1 MEETMMNTRTT
12 DRERAGLRGRARL
25 GAALLALPLLGLA
38 GCDLDSLLRVSDP
51 DVVLPETMEG
61 PLTLPAVRGHAL
73 TEFALAYVGA
83 PIGGGN
89 TEGQILMS
97 GLLADEFMHTG
108 TFDTRENLDRRIA
121 DERNPHV
128 GTVFHNLHRARAAA
142 ELAGEVFGRHGPN
155 TLGHAEAHNL
165 EGLTLIM
172 LAETFCSGVPVS
184 NMDAAGNIEFGA
196 PQTTVQLFQSAIQR
210 FDAARAVASAGGLTE
225 QQHLANVATARALL
239 GLGRYQ
245 EAAAAAA
252 NVPTGFEYVIWHSE
266 NTARQNNGVW
276 AMNNLAGRW
285 SIPDREGANGLPYRS
300 DGRIDGAVQ
309 DPRIPSTHI
318 GLAQRTGLRPDEH
331 WGQLKY
337 PLRAFNTI
345 VANGIEARLIEAE
358 AALRNGVAG
367 LPDFLLL
374 HNELRARV
382 DLPPLDAAALG
393 LMSQAEREDLHFR
406 ERAYWLWLGGRR
418 LGDLRRIMWDY
429 GRSQSDIFPVGQHHR
444 GGAYG
449 TDTNLPIP
457 FDERN
462 NPLSEGCLQRDDSA
476 GRHG

>member
-1 MEETMMNTRTT
+1 MTNTR
-12 DRERAGLRGRARL
+12 RKNRAGAGGRGRAGL

-38 GCDLDSLLRVSDP
+38 GCDLDSLLRVDDP
-51 DVVLPETMEG
+51 DVVLPETIEG

-73 TEFALAYVGA
+73 AEFALAYVGA

-97 GLLADEFMHTG
+97 GLIADEFIHTG
-108 TFDTRENLDRRIA
+108 TFDTRENLDRRII
-121 DERNPHV
+121 DERNPHI

-142 ELAGEVFGRHGPN
+142 ELAGDVFARHGPN

-165 EGLTLIM
+165 EGMTLVM
-172 LAETFCSGVPVS
+172 LGETYCSGVPVS
-184 NMDAAGNIEFGA
+184 TMTTAGAIEYGA
-196 PQTTVQLFQSAIQR
+196 PQTTVQVFQSAIQR
-210 FDAARAVASAGGLTE
+210 FEAARTVASAGGLTQ
-225 QQHLANVATARALL
+225 QQHLAQLGIARALL

-252 NVPTGFEYVIWHSE
+252 GVPTGFEYVIWHSE

-285 SIPDREGANGLPYRS
+285 SVPDREGTNGLPFRS
-300 DGRIDGAVQ
+300 EGRIDGTVQ

-318 GLAQRTGLRPDEH
+318 GLAQRTGLRPAEH
-331 WGQLKY
+331 YGQLKFE
-337 PLRAFNTI
+337 LRSSNTV

-358 AALRNGVAG
+358 AALNRGASAAY
-367 LPDFLLL
+367 LTTL
-374 HNELRARV
+374 NELRAGIGLAALTDPGTADGRV
-382 DLPPLDAAALG
+382 D
-393 LMSQAEREDLHFR
+393 QFFQ
-406 ERAYWLWLGGRR
+406 ERAYWLWLTGRR
-418 LGDLRRIMWDY
+418 LGDLRRLMWDY
-429 GRSQSDIFPVGQHHR
+429 GRSQSEIFPIGQHHR
-444 GGAYG
+444 GGTYG
-449 TDTNLPIP
+449 EHTNLPIP

-462 NPLSEGCLQRDDSA
+462 NPLSAGCLQRDDHG

>member
-1 MEETMMNTRTT
+1 M
-12 DRERAGLRGRARL
+12 RAGLRGRGRL
-25 GAALLALPLLGLA
+25 GPALLAVPLLALA
-38 GCDLDSLLRVSDP
+38 GCDLDSLLRVDDP

-73 TEFALAYVGA
+73 AEFALAYIGA

-97 GLLADEFMHTG
+97 GLIADEFIHTG
-108 TFDTRENLDRRIA
+108 TFDTRENLDRRII
-121 DERNPHV
+121 DERNPHI

-142 ELAGEVFGRHGPN
+142 GLAADVFGRHGPN
-155 TLGHAEAHNL
+155 TLGHAEAQNL
-165 EGLTLIM
+165 EGLTLVM
-172 LAETFCSGVPVS
+172 LGETYCSGVPVS
-184 NMDAAGNIEFGA
+184 DMTAAGVIEYGA
-196 PQTTVQLFQSAIQR
+196 PQTTVQIFQSAIQR
-210 FDAARAVASAGGLTE
+210 FEGGRSAATAGGITQ
-225 QQHLANVATARALL
+225 QQHLAQVGIARALL

-252 NVPTGFEYVIWHSE
+252 GVPTGFEYVIWHSE

-285 SIPDREGANGLPYRS
+285 SIPDREGGNGLPYRS

-309 DPRIPSTHI
+309 DPRIPLTHI
-318 GLAQRTGLRPDEH
+318 GFAQRTGLRPAEH

-337 PLRAFNTI
+337 PLRASNTV

-358 AALRNGVAG
+358 AALSLGGSAAYLTILNNLRAGVG
-367 LPDFLLL
+367 LAALTDPGTAS
-374 HNELRARV
+374 ARV
-382 DLPPLDAAALG
+382 D
-393 LMSQAEREDLHFR
+393 QFFQ
-406 ERAYWLWLGGRR
+406 ERAYWLWLTGRR
-418 LGDLRRIMWDY
+418 LGDLRRLMWDY
-429 GRSQSDIFPVGQHHR
+429 GRQQDQIFPVGQHHR
-444 GGAYG
+444 GGTYG

-462 NPLSEGCLQRDDSA
+462 NPLSEGCLQRDDGA